1 MINLDREALTNLLAA
16 NRNSFSEF
24 PVVESFCSSLDVPTE
39 SLGEHYSI
47 LVKEISSM
55 PKLKRAIEE
64 CVRAPFEIDSS
75 NYDIANGAELY
86 ALIRK
91 HSIVISEGEET
102 WIGNLEKIHSS
113 LQGGACCSARAA
125 LSAEADACYLDLITQ
140 CDSSWIFVKNIKNF
154 VNAETLTFRIQDGT
168 SKMV

>member
-1 MINLDREALTNLLAA
+1 MISLDREALTNLLVA

-24 PVVESFCSSLDVPTE
+24 PVVESFCLSLDLPTE
-39 SLGEHYSI
+39 LRGEHYSI

-64 CVRAPFEIDSS
+64 CVRAPF
-75 NYDIANGAELY
+75 IANGAELY
-86 ALIRK
+86 ALIRN

-154 VNAETLTFRIQDGT
+154 VNAETLSFRIQDGT
-168 SKMV
+168 SKTV